1 MGSAESSRRVRR
13 WWAFS
18 IVGIVVA
25 AGVPLAAWA
34 APDDVG
40 RVSAAE
46 ESMVSAARAGEENFR
61 VLWNA
66 GKLDELVAQIYSDES
81 VMLPPNHDPI
91 RGRAAIREFL
101 GPVRQELGEF
111 SKDDMSCN
119 PTASSTLVS
128 MACEYN
134 FRSGTLRFNAH
145 EAWQRQADGS
155 ARNMVDMFGFR

>member
-1 MGSAESSRRVRR
+1 M
-13 WWAFS
+13 
-18 IVGIVVA
+18 VGIVVA
-25 AGVPLAAWA
+25 AAIPLAAWA
-34 APDDVG
+34 APGDGD

-46 ESMVSAARAGEENFR
+46 ESMVSAARSGQENFR

-66 GKLDELVAQIYSDES
+66 GKLDELVGQIYSDES

-91 RGRAAIREFL
+91 RGRAAIKEFL
-101 GPVRQELGEF
+101 GPARQELGEF
-111 SKDDMSCN
+111 SRNDMSCN

-134 FRSGTLRFNAH
+134 FRSGTMRFNAH

-155 ARNMVDMFGFR
+155 VRNMVDMFGFR